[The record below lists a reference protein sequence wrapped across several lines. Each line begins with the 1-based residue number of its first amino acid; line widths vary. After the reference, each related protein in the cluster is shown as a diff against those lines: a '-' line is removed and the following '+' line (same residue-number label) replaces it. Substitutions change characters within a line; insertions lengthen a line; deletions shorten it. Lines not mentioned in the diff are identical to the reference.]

1 MLVEATPK
9 QLQQALDRRADGA
22 TMEVATGLHPAAAEL
37 EKLVALAE
45 SIQSLPVKDP
55 PASAVAAARERY
67 LIEGGRRRAAWVHE
81 PRRIRHRTARHPA
94 PTHHFRWAA
103 VVAVGVI
110 AALIA
115 GPLLSFAAMMS
126 SADSPLY
133 GIRLQGERLLLTLTR
148 DPVNQASVRIDIA
161 NQRFRDAEDMADR
174 GNADLAISSV
184 EAFYSQLGRAG
195 EQLAAQSKRDGRWMT
210 VRDKYVKAEGKTIDS
225 IIHLLNEHGDKE
237 SAQQVADL
245 QQGFG
250 QRRQDLDSRL
260 AVAPTGTGQG
270 GSTIKGAPAQPDQ
283 PTQPTA
289 TP

>member
-1 MLVEATPK
+1 MLAEATPK

-22 TMEVATGLHPAAAEL
+22 TMEVATGLHPAAGEL
-37 EKLVALAE
+37 EKLVELAE
-45 SIQSLPVKDP
+45 SIQALPVKEP
-55 PASAVAAARERY
+55 PPRAVAAARERY

-94 PTHHFRWAA
+94 PTHNVRWAA
-103 VVAVGVI
+103 VVALGVI

-174 GNADLAISSV
+174 GNSELAISSL
-184 EAFYSQLGRAG
+184 EAFYSQLGSAG
-195 EQLAAQSKRDGRWMT
+195 EQLAAQSSRDGRWMT
-210 VRDKYVKAEGKTIDS
+210 VRDKYVKAEGKTTDT
-225 IIHLLNEHGDKE
+225 IIHQLTEHGDKE

-245 QQGFG
+245 QQAFS
-250 QRRQDLDSRL
+250 QRRQDLDTRL
-260 AVAPTGTGQG
+260 AVAPAGTGQG